1 MRLIGYSAGSDK
13 FHKSNPRYGQV
24 KDYLMM
30 KRILMLFLLFSGIAL
45 SASKASALFEQPGK
59 SLYLP
64 ADQAFM
70 FDFQQQGNQLTLNW
84 DIKPGYYLYR
94 KQFSIVPNQE
104 ASLGE
109 ITYAKGADHEDEFF
123 GKTEVYFQ
131 SARINAS
138 ILSATN
144 DGALQVTYQGCAEA
158 GYCYPPETLNVPL
171 QAVVATTQ
179 PRDETA
185 PSADLVKQQGDT
197 SPNAHDVPFS
207 PLWALLIGMGIAF
220 TPCILPMYPLIS
232 SIILG
237 QKRPESLK
245 RIFWLAMSY
254 VQGMALTYTLLG
266 LVVAAAG
273 LQFQAALQNPYI
285 LVGLSVLFILL
296 ALSMFG
302 LYNLQLPS
310 SVQTRLVDWS
320 NQQQSGSY
328 IGVFIMGA
336 LAGLIAS
343 PCTTAPL
350 SAILLYIAQ
359 SGNTLI
365 GGLTLYLYALGMGL
379 PLIAVTLFGHK
390 LLPRSGPW
398 MQYVKEAFGFI
409 ILALPVFLLER
420 VLGDTWGIR
429 LWSLLAVSFL
439 IWAFA
444 LTLNSKNGWV
454 RTLQVILLVLAFIA
468 SRPLQDGIWGNP
480 AAEQQKTT
488 LHFQQ
493 VTDWQELS
501 QILAENRHQPIMLDL
516 YADWCVAC
524 KEFEKYT
531 FRDPQVQAQLS
542 QFLLLQADVTDNTP
556 KQKELLQ
563 QLNVMGLPTLLF
575 FEKGKELTDSRVNG
589 FMDAQRFNRHVQHL
603 QQK

>member
-1 MRLIGYSAGSDK
+1 
-13 FHKSNPRYGQV
+13 
-24 KDYLMM
+24 MM

-104 ASLGE
+104 ASLGK

-468 SRPLQDGIWGNP
+468 SRPLQDGIWGDP

-493 VTDWQELS
+493 VTDWQQLS

-542 QFLLLQADVTDNTP
+542 QFLLLQADVTDNAP

-575 FEKGKELTDSRVNG
+575 FDKGKELTDSRVNG
-589 FMDAQRFNRHVQHL
+589 FMDAQRFNQHVQHL

>member
-1 MRLIGYSAGSDK
+1 
-13 FHKSNPRYGQV
+13 
-24 KDYLMM
+24 MM
-30 KRILMLFLLFSGIAL
+30 KRILILFLLFSGIAL
-45 SASKASALFEQPGK
+45 SPIKASALFEPPGQN
-59 SLYLP
+59 LYLP

-70 FDFQQQGNQLTLNW
+70 FDFQQQGNKLTLNW

-94 KQFSIVPNQE
+94 KQFSITPEQ
-104 ASLGE
+104 ASLDK
-109 ITYAKGADHEDEFF
+109 IVYAKGVDHEDEFF

-131 SARINAS
+131 SARIDVP

-144 DGALQVTYQGCAEA
+144 DSSLQVTYQGCAEA

-171 QAVVATTQ
+171 QAVAAAPLPNNETTTPDIAVPQ
-179 PRDETA
+179 IAVPQIAVPQITTPQETLSSQE
-185 PSADLVKQQGDT
+185 PLQQEDVQT
-197 SPNAHDVPFS
+197 KVHDVPFS
-207 PLWALLIGMGIAF
+207 PLWALLIGIGIAF

-245 RIFWLAMSY
+245 RIFWLAISY
-254 VQGMALTYTLLG
+254 VQGMALTYTILG
-266 LVVAAAG
+266 LIIAAAG

-302 LYNLQLPS
+302 LYTLQLPS
-310 SVQTRLVDWS
+310 SVQTRLVNWS
-320 NQQQSGSY
+320 NKQQSGSY
-328 IGVFIMGA
+328 IGVFVMGA

-359 SGNTLI
+359 SGNTLL
-365 GGLTLYLYALGMGL
+365 GGVTLYLYALGIGL

-390 LLPRSGPW
+390 LLPRSGSW

-429 LWSLLAVSFL
+429 LWSILAVAFL
-439 IWAFA
+439 VWAFA
-444 LTLNSKNGWV
+444 LTLNSKKGWL
-454 RTLQVILLVLAFIA
+454 RTLQIVLLVLALIA
-468 SRPLQDGIWGNP
+468 SGPLQDWVWGNP
-480 AAEQQKTT
+480 TAEQKKTAIK
-488 LHFQQ
+488 FQQ
-493 VTDWQELS
+493 VSDWQELS
-501 QILAENRHQPIMLDL
+501 QLLAENRHQPIMLDL

-531 FRDPQVQAQLS
+531 FSDPQVQAQLG
-542 QFLLLQADVTDNTP
+542 QFLLLQANVTDNGP

-563 QLNVMGLPTLLF
+563 KLKVLGLPTILF
-575 FEKGKELTDSRVNG
+575 FDTQGKELTDSRING
-589 FMDAQRFNRHVQHL
+589 FIDAERFSQQIQHL
-603 QQK
+603 QQQ

>member
-1 MRLIGYSAGSDK
+1 
-13 FHKSNPRYGQV
+13 
-24 KDYLMM
+24 MM

-104 ASLGE
+104 ASLGK

-179 PRDETA
+179 PRDEIA

-468 SRPLQDGIWGNP
+468 SRPLQDGIWGDP

-493 VTDWQELS
+493 VTDWQQLS

-542 QFLLLQADVTDNTP
+542 QFLLLQADVTDNAP

-575 FEKGKELTDSRVNG
+575 FDKGKELTDSRVNG
-589 FMDAQRFNRHVQHL
+589 FMDAQRFNQHVQHL

>member
-1 MRLIGYSAGSDK
+1 
-13 FHKSNPRYGQV
+13 
-24 KDYLMM
+24 MM

>member
-1 MRLIGYSAGSDK
+1 
-13 FHKSNPRYGQV
+13 
-24 KDYLMM
+24 MM

-45 SASKASALFEQPGK
+45 SPNKASALFEQSEK

-70 FDFQQQGNQLTLNW
+70 FDFQQQGNKLILNW
-84 DIKPGYYLYR
+84 NIKPGYYLYR
-94 KQFSIVPNQE
+94 KQFSITPNQE
-104 ASLGE
+104 TSLGK
-109 ITYAKGADHEDEFF
+109 ITHAKGIDHKDEFF
-123 GKTEVYFQ
+123 GKTEVYFK
-131 SARINAS
+131 SARINIP

-144 DGALQVTYQGCAEA
+144 NGSLQVTYQGCAEA

-171 QAVVATTQ
+171 QAVVASNQ
-179 PRDETA
+179 LSNETA
-185 PSADLVKQQGDT
+185 ISANTTANTNKENVSSQESVQQGDS
-197 SPNAHDVPFS
+197 SPKPHGAPFS
-207 PLWALLIGMGIAF
+207 PLWALLIGIGIAF

-237 QKRPESLK
+237 KKRPESLK
-245 RIFWLAMSY
+245 RIFWLAISY
-254 VQGMALTYTLLG
+254 VQGMALTYTVLG
-266 LVVAAAG
+266 LVIAAAG
-273 LQFQAALQNPYI
+273 LQFQAALQSPYI

-296 ALSMFG
+296 SLSMFG
-302 LYNLQLPS
+302 LYTLQLPS
-310 SVQTRLVDWS
+310 SVQTRLVNWS

-328 IGVFIMGA
+328 IGVFVMGA

-359 SGNTLI
+359 SGNTLV

-429 LWSLLAVSFL
+429 LWSLLAVSFFG
-439 IWAFA
+439 WALA
-444 LTLNSKNGWV
+444 LTLGSKNGWLRV
-454 RTLQVILLVLAFIA
+454 LQIILLTLALIA
-468 SRPLQDGIWGNP
+468 SRPLQDWVWGSP
-480 AAEQQKTT
+480 TAEQQKTT
-488 LHFQQ
+488 LQFQQ
-493 VTDWQELS
+493 INNWQELN
-501 QILAENRHQPIMLDL
+501 QILAENRHKPIMLDL
-516 YADWCVAC
+516 YAEWCIAC

-531 FRDPQVQAQLS
+531 LSDPQIQAQLN
-542 QFLLLQADVTDNTP
+542 QFLLLQADVTDNGP

-563 QLNVMGLPTLLF
+563 KLNVYGLPTILF
-575 FEKGKELTDSRVNG
+575 FDTQGKELTDLQVNG
-589 FMDAQRFNRHVQHL
+589 FMDAQRFNRQLQRLQQNL

>member
-1 MRLIGYSAGSDK
+1 
-13 FHKSNPRYGQV
+13 
-24 KDYLMM
+24 MM

-185 PSADLVKQQGDT
+185 PSADFVKQQGDT
-197 SPNAHDVPFS
+197 SSNAHDVPFS

-285 LVGLSVLFILL
+285 LVGLSLLFILL

-310 SVQTRLVDWS
+310 SAQTRLVDWS
-320 NQQQSGSY
+320 NRQQSGSY
-328 IGVFIMGA
+328 LGVFIMGA

-359 SGNTLI
+359 SGNTLV

-468 SRPLQDGIWGNP
+468 SRPLQDGIWGDP
-480 AAEQQKTT
+480 AAEQQKAT

-493 VTDWQELS
+493 VTDWQQLS